1 MYHYFRQRE
10 PVVFNRK
17 NMTTVSEVLRQ
28 TIDEFKGENHKQMK
42 APFVVYAYFESLIK
56 KIHGCAKK
64 KTGNAQKRGPRVLWV
79 SYIIVRSNGETW
91 DPFVYR
97 GENAVLVFLPWL
109 QTHEKWMR
117 EELAPKPIVMTKE
130 DWAKFKAA
138 TECHICNESLR

>member
-1 MYHYFRQRE
+1 MKTQFALNVRFSITRDGEKEQMYHYFRQRE

-79 SYIIVRSNGETW
+79 
-91 DPFVYR
+91 FVHHR
-97 GENAVLVFLPWL
+97 
-109 QTHEKWMR
+109 EK
-117 EELAPKPIVMTKE
+117 
-130 DWAKFKAA
+130 
-138 TECHICNESLR
+138 